1 MLQSEL
7 FSVSEEGQPSL
18 CVGEEEWFF
27 NIIFVV
33 RNNTTG
39 LHPDSDI
46 SCLYSADPCMSVS
59 SVFVLCPAGI
69 PSIY

>member
-1 MLQSEL
+1 M
-7 FSVSEEGQPSL
+7 G
-18 CVGEEEWFF
+18 GFF

-59 SVFVLCPAGI
+59 SAFVLCPAGI